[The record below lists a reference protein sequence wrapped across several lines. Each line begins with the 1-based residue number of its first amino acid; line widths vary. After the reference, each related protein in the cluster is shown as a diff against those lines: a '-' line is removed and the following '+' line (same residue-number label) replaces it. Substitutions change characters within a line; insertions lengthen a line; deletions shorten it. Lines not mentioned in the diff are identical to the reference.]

1 MILYYLAISLLFL
14 SLIGF
19 VLKDNLIEKVFSIS
33 MGLSAI
39 NLLLLLIIKKL
50 HYDIGN
56 MFPVIILALI
66 LSEIILGLTFLHI
79 IKNRNLKKV

>member
-19 VLKDNLIEKVFSIS
+19 VLKDNLIDKVFSIS

>member
-19 VLKDNLIEKVFSIS
+19 VLKDGLIDKVFSIS

-39 NLLLLLIIKKL
+39 NLLSLLIIKKF

-66 LSEIILGLTFLHI
+66 MSEIILGLTFLHI

>member
-19 VLKDNLIEKVFSIS
+19 VLKENLIDKVFSIS

>member
-1 MILYYLAISLLFL
+1 MTLYYLSVALLFL

-19 VLKDNLIEKVFSIS
+19 VLKNSMIDKIFSIS
-33 MGLSAI
+33 MGLSSI
-39 NLLLLLIIKKL
+39 NLLSLLIIKNF
-50 HYDIGN
+50 HYEIGN
-56 MFPVIILALI
+56 MFPVIILVLI